1 MAHWNSFSL
10 PKKKWW
16 FSISLKVISGYI
28 PKKIKRYNMAILVIK
43 MVIKSPEGISLFF
56 PTTSHWCCRG
66 LLTPVARPGG
76 PGWTLSRTNAPHGLP
91 GEDRVWGG
99 WIKMFSGRGEFLGYS
114 NYYWINIFIGSYL
127 FYIYIYSIY
136 IIILVTIVIMMI
148 LLFFDVNYRSLV
160 CFYNWEIMGFMRT
173 FCWRIFRVSRPFC
186 MSHRRSGGRCYFW
199 VTKGTGKKEET
210 TGIYRCFYGP
220 WEFKHVGKGM
230 KSIKQ
235 SRTHEWVKNNFLFAC
250 KMSLLGQNTSM
261 N

>member
-1 MAHWNSFSL
+1 
-10 PKKKWW
+10 
-16 FSISLKVISGYI
+16 
-28 PKKIKRYNMAILVIK
+28 
-43 MVIKSPEGISLFF
+43 
-56 PTTSHWCCRG
+56 
-66 LLTPVARPGG
+66 
-76 PGWTLSRTNAPHGLP
+76 
-91 GEDRVWGG
+91 
-99 WIKMFSGRGEFLGYS
+99 MFSGKPWRILRLFELLLDQYI
-114 NYYWINIFIGSYL
+114 YWILLIL
-127 FYIYIYSIY
+127 YIYSIY

-148 LLFFDVNYRSLV
+148 LLFFDDVNYRSLV
-160 CFYNWEIMGFMRT
+160 CLYNWEIMGFMRT

-235 SRTHEWVKNNFLFAC
+235 SRTHERVKNNFLFAC

>member
-1 MAHWNSFSL
+1 
-10 PKKKWW
+10 
-16 FSISLKVISGYI
+16 
-28 PKKIKRYNMAILVIK
+28 

-56 PTTSHWCCRG
+56 SHNKPLMLPWPPDPRGPTRRPWLNAVENKRPTWIARWGPSLRG
-66 LLTPVARPGG
+66 MDQDVFGTWRILRLFELL
-76 PGWTLSRTNAPHGLP
+76 L
-91 GEDRVWGG
+91 DQY
-99 WIKMFSGRGEFLGYS
+99 I
-114 NYYWINIFIGSYL
+114 YWILLIL
-127 FYIYIYSIY
+127 YIYSIY

-210 TGIYRCFYGP
+210 TGIYRCFDGP